1 MSTFTKVARDAVI
14 FNNYENVVADAK
26 SFIIA
31 NIVEDIQGDIP
42 DTTALGFGGFAGDE
56 HKRTLV
62 LHSATDGSGN
72 IIIDLSGE
80 ATNKLTDVD
89 TLDGLMQVTG
99 NRVDFSGVVQ
109 KMVLPDPGSVLK
121 VDNAGTEETL
131 STYIDGKV
139 SSGQVTTLT
148 SDNGL
153 HQVDVTDLGVD
164 ISSDSLTLDGFTSSA
179 AITVEAGGVNVTGSS
194 IFSNLVTIQDGG
206 ITVDAGGVD
215 VTGASTFSNGIL
227 AIGADSFI
235 VSANGNSVIDVNDL
249 GVDISN
255 SVTLTSDLTV
265 ESGGVTV
272 EADGVNVTGASTFSN
287 AVTVEADGVD
297 VTGASTFSN
306 AVTVEAD
313 GVNVTGAS
321 TFSNAV
327 TVEAG
332 GADITGDT
340 TITGNLTVTGTTT
353 QTTIIRNQFDVS
365 DNIIRVNQANGLV
378 RDSGM
383 IFMNV
388 TDASDINAGADV
400 SNASLFFD
408 ANSGAASGIGSFVL
422 GFVTANDHS
431 GSNPF
436 TLVSDPS
443 GEDTEILADLRMG
456 TLTCTEVNSVS
467 DLRLKKDVKTLS
479 NSIDTLQKLRPVS
492 YKWKDSNLSTEEQIG
507 VIAQEVEEIVP
518 SLVSTNSKG
527 QKAVAYQKLT
537 ALLIDAVKQQ
547 QKEIDEL
554 KRRFN

>member
-14 FNNYENVVADAK
+14 FNNDENVVADAK
-26 SFIIA
+26 SFLIA
-31 NIVEDIQGDIP
+31 NIVEDIQGVIP
-42 DTTALGFGGFAGDE
+42 NTTALGFGGFAGDE

-287 AVTVEADGVD
+287 AVTVEADGV
-297 VTGASTFSN
+297 
-306 AVTVEAD
+306 
-313 GVNVTGAS
+313 NVTGAS

-479 NSIDTLQKLRPVS
+479 NSIDTLQKIRPVS